1 MIEHLQES
9 RGPAFGFSVHGKLTA
24 ADTTD
29 LLAKLD
35 TMIGDYKKPI
45 GVLADLT
52 QMEGADWTARWNE
65 MRFLE
70 RHTSQI
76 ARLAIVGASNWEEIA
91 SMVLVATAALQAQ
104 TRYYQSS
111 EHSHAWHWVKML
123 KHDEETPVRIMYPGH
138 GLFQDYTP
146 EYMGI

>member
-9 RGPAFGFSVHGKLTA
+9 RGPAFGFAVRGKLTA
-24 ADTTD
+24 EDTTG
-29 LLAKLD
+29 LLSKLD

-52 QMEGADWTARWNE
+52 RMEGADWTARWNE

-76 ARLAIVGASNWEEIA
+76 ARLAIVGATIGKRSPAW
-91 SMVLVATAALQAQ
+91 SSLQPPPFKLRHV
-104 TRYYQSS
+104 TTSPPNS
-111 EHSHAWHWVKML
+111 P
-123 KHDEETPVRIMYPGH
+123 TH
-138 GLFQDYTP
+138 GI
-146 EYMGI
+146 G